1 MGDAGVVAVTL
12 LCPQMAAL
20 GLHCCRRLTDAAM
33 HAAAARLTSLTSLNV
48 SGCVPLSAQAVQ
60 ARRARRMR
68 PHCVLHALMKS
79 RACCSLAGVRDL
91 PSALQA

>member
-1 MGDAGVVAVTL
+1 VGDAGMMAVAR
-12 LCPQMAAL
+12 LCPRMAAL

-68 PHCVLHALMKS
+68 PHCFVHAVM
-79 RACCSLAGVRDL
+79 
-91 PSALQA
+91 